1 MAARD
6 TGAEQA
12 IKDAA
17 KRMFFSEGKLHATT
31 QDIAD
36 AAGVNRTLLNYY
48 FRTREILF
56 DTVFNEA
63 LHEMSVKLDSIL
75 LAGMPFREKI
85 ERFIEVFTEEITTF
99 PYREIFLITE
109 IHRQDVKLTRSH
121 PGHQYL
127 FKAFFEEVQSA
138 IDAGIVKSS
147 DTPVNFTINM
157 FSLLAYP
164 VIMQPLYRDMFS
176 MEDESY
182 TKNLNARKAEILKLL
197 LG

>member
-6 TGAEQA
+6 TGAEQG

-56 DTVFNEA
+56 DIVFKEA
-63 LHEMSVKLDSIL
+63 MHEMSVKLDSVL
-75 LAGMPFREKI
+75 LADMPFREKI
-85 ERFIEVFTEEITTF
+85 EKFIDVFTEEITTF

-109 IHRQDVKLTRSH
+109 IHRQDVKPASSR
-121 PGHQYL
+121 PDHQHL
-127 FKAFFEEVQSA
+127 FKTFFGEVQKA
-138 IDAGIVKSS
+138 IDAGIVPSS
-147 DTPVNFTINM
+147 TTPLNFTMNM
-157 FSLLAYP
+157 FSLMAYP
-164 VIMQPLYRDMFS
+164 VIMQPLYRDMFA
-176 MEDESY
+176 MNDDRY
-182 TKNLNARKAEILKLL
+182 ALNLNERKAEILKMLL
-197 LG
+197 T